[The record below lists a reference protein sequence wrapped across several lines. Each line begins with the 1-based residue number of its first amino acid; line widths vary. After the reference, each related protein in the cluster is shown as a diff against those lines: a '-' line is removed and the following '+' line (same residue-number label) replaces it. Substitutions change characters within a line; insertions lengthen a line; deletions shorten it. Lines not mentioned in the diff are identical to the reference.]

1 MTPGHRALAVVMLLA
16 GLGGCGPK
24 FWNKP
29 GATLEDFNRDS
40 AACSKEANTQY
51 GIFVNDVYRAYFTKG
66 FPARAFLGTGS
77 LLAGGRFEV
86 QGIAVKQ

>member
-1 MTPGHRALAVVMLLA
+1 MTPGRRALAVVVLLA

-40 AACSKEANTQY
+40 AACSKEATTQY
-51 GIFVNDVYRAYFTKG
+51 GIFVDDVYRACLH
-66 FPARAFLGTGS
+66 ARGWVRAS
-77 LLAGGRFEV
+77 QFEPPPPGWYR
-86 QGIAVKQ
+86 GIE

>member
-16 GLGGCGPK
+16 GLGGCEPK

-51 GIFVNDVYRAYFTKG
+51 GIFVNDVYRACLG
-66 FPARAFLGTGS
+66 ARNWVRAPRGEPPPPGWY
-77 LLAGGRFEV
+77 R
-86 QGIAVKQ
+86 GIE